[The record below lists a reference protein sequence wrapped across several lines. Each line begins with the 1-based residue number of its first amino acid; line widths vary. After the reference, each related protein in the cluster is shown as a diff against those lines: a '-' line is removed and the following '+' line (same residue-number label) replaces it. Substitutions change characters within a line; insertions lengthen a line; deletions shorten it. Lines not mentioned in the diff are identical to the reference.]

1 MSWTK
6 SIGNFPKNAYSF
18 GKKHINTL
26 SGMAQKASNFLN
38 SKNGTALIKG
48 FDTIAE
54 LTGYGKNT
62 LGKYKDR
69 ANNFINRGQ
78 GFLKNTNS
86 VLDNVKGVFKQ
97 RKEDSMERRKPRKE
111 ADYMADLNKITDK
124 KYNDR
129 SNNSH
134 DNSGRGMFRLFET

>member
-6 SIGNFPKNAYSF
+6 SIGNFAKNAYSF

-38 SKNGTALIKG
+38 SKQGSNMIKG
-48 FDTIAE
+48 FDTIAD
-54 LTGYGKNT
+54 LTGYGKYKI
-62 LGKYKDR
+62 GKYKDR
-69 ANNFINRGQ
+69 ANNFLDRSQN
-78 GFLKNTNS
+78 FLKNTNS

-111 ADYMADLNKITDK
+111 SDYMGDLNKITDK

-134 DNSGRGMFRLFET
+134 DGGRGMFRLFET